1 MISIT
6 YKVSDYS
13 NGYQQ
18 YERTFTVPNYKTL
31 RSLLSAV
38 DAACME
44 IELQRNDFIAESTI
58 RKGVDL

>member
-18 YERTFTVPNYKTL
+18 YERTITVPNYKTL
-31 RSLLSAV
+31 RSLLSSV

-44 IELQRNDFIAESTI
+44 IETQRNEFITESTS
-58 RKGVDL
+58 RLGVDL

>member
-18 YERTFTVPNYKTL
+18 YERTFSVPNYKTL

-44 IELQRNDFIAESTI
+44 IEETQRAMIETRIN
-58 RKGVDL
+58 GVEL

>member
-18 YERTFTVPNYKTL
+18 YERTITVPNYKTL
-31 RSLLSAV
+31 RSLLSSI

-44 IELQRNDFIAESTI
+44 IEMEQRSLIETRLN
-58 RKGVDL
+58 GVEL

>member
-18 YERTFTVPNYKTL
+18 YERTITVPNYKTL

-44 IELQRNDFIAESTI
+44 IEEAQRAMVEQRLN
-58 RKGVDL
+58 GVEL

>member
-13 NGYQQ
+13 DGYQQ
-18 YERTFTVPNYKTL
+18 YERTISVPNYKTL

-44 IELQRNDFIAESTI
+44 IEIEQRAIVETRIN
-58 RKGVDL
+58 GVEL